1 MANDVY
7 TPAQLYNI
15 YSLESNL
22 GVEEV
27 IQEEAEYLKAAN
39 DEEIM
44 KWMGRWLESAKRA
57 EEDQGFVRD
66 EAAAAH
72 LEAFEQAEGTG
83 FKGILQGLGVSCYGA
98 LCHFDISKLGS
109 LHEVNIPCHILRE
122 HL

>member
-1 MANDVY
+1 MNQISVNLSAGHYNSDAKGVVANDVY

-22 GVEEV
+22 GVENV

-44 KWMGRWLESAKRA
+44 KWMGRWLESAKCA

-66 EAAAAH
+66 EAA
-72 LEAFEQAEGTG
+72 
-83 FKGILQGLGVSCYGA
+83 GA
-98 LCHFDISKLGS
+98 S
-109 LHEVNIPCHILRE
+109 LSS
-122 HL
+122 